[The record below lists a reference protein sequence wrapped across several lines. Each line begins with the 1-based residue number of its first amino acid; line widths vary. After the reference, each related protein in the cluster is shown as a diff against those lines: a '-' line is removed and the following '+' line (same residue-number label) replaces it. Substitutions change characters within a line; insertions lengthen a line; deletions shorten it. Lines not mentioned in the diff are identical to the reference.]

1 MIHITIELPSQI
13 VGEHIRIATVIDETR
28 LIPIEHTVDAQWEEF
43 AIVGLLDDLL
53 SLILV
58 TWIIEIKEV
67 G

>member
-53 SLILV
+53 SLI
-58 TWIIEIKEV
+58 
-67 G
+67 